1 MRARSDFADAFMTA
15 LDSRSRVAAV
25 EIAIS
30 ARASSDGIW
39 DVVDGVLAPAQ
50 RVAGE
55 RWEHNEWSVAQEHA
69 ATVITDLALSAVALQ
84 PDEANDDSGR
94 VAGRVV
100 AACPSGEWHAL
111 AVRFMVEALRDLHWD
126 VTFLGASVPAGQLEP
141 FLVEHRPDAL
151 LLGLSMIGRLP
162 AAVDC
167 GRAARNAGVPV
178 VMGGA
183 PVEAHPD
190 CATIAGAHLG
200 GADAPSVDR
209 LLRRIVD
216 RAAPA
221 PDPPREPEAEARG
234 DLARSRLDVHLD
246 LLRHLEATCA
256 GSLRPDQFDALS
268 SGAAELVEALAATEL
283 LDRPE
288 PFEETVRWLRRV
300 LTARSVPPEVT
311 DGAVRD
317 LAAVV
322 RLRAPE
328 AAPVVEGTLDVDPA

>member
-30 ARASSDGIW
+30 ARAFSDGIW

-55 RWEHNEWSVAQEHA
+55 RWERNEWSVAQEHA

-200 GADAPSVDR
+200 GTDAPSVDR

-216 RAAPA
+216 GAAPA
-221 PDPPREPEAEARG
+221 PDLRPEAAARAEV
-234 DLARSRLDVHLD
+234 ARSRLDVHAD
-246 LLRHLEATCA
+246 LLRHLEGTRS
-256 GSLRPDQFDALS
+256 GSLRPDQWDALS
-268 SGAAELVEALAATEL
+268 SGAAELVDALAASEL

-288 PFEETVRWLRRV
+288 PFEETVRWLRKV
-300 LTARSVPPEVT
+300 LTARSVPPEVI

-322 RLRAPE
+322 RLRAPG
-328 AAPVVEGTLDVDPA
+328 ATPVVEVTLDVDPA